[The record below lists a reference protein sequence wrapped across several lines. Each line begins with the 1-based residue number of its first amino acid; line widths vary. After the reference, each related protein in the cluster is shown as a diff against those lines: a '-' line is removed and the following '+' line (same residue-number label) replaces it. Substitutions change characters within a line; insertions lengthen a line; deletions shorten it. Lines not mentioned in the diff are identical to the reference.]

1 MHQINF
7 QAGLND
13 GRFIVSSLNVEI
25 PFSIYFLSQNS
36 RLVVTD
42 IDGTITNADLKHHSM
57 HSSNTGGVAARRRQ
71 DVALPIY
78 WGLARS
84 IRCG

>member
-1 MHQINF
+1 MHQLNF

-42 IDGTITNADLKHHSM
+42 IDGTITESDIKGFVFPQIGLEAHQ
-57 HSSNTGGVAARRRQ
+57 VF
-71 DVALPIY
+71 PI
-78 WGLARS
+78 LA
-84 IRCG
+84 